1 MIPLEPSALKAARSV
16 LRGERSS
23 NAPDL
28 PDKQDLFG
36 EWLILRSWGDV
47 RSQRG
52 RQMENRCNDLTE
64 AKKAFKEVVKRRQ
77 YRKYKLVSQY

>member
-1 MIPLEPSALKAARSV
+1 MISYQVNQWKSASWRRDTRYYHCEL
-16 LRGERSS
+16 
-23 NAPDL
+23 
-28 PDKQDLFG
+28 KQDLFG

-64 AKKAFKEVVKRRQ
+64 AEEVFKEVVKRRQ